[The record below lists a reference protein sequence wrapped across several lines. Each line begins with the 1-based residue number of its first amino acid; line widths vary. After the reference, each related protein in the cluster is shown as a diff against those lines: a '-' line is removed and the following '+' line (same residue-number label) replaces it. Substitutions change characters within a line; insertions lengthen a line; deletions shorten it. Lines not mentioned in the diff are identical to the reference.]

1 MGYSIFRPILKN
13 VFSTLVVFFI
23 SSIVGNNVR
32 KSSVR
37 RQKGES
43 QNGCFK
49 KTKHVKFSEK
59 RTFRTCVS
67 GGKKCSFFGKSV
79 VLCFLETPVLRFPL
93 LPY

>member
-1 MGYSIFRPILKN
+1 MGHSIFRAILKN
-13 VFSTLVVFFI
+13 VFPTLVVFFI
-23 SSIVGNNVR
+23 SSIVGNNIR

-49 KTKHVKFSEK
+49 ETKHVKFSEK

-67 GGKKCSFFGKSV
+67 GSKCSFFGKSV
-79 VLCFLETPVLRFPL
+79 VLCFLEISVLRFPL